1 MRYLANMTTEMIETL
16 TCLDSSCVPF
26 RLLVD
31 SVGDEHT
38 LISGIEGVV

>member
-1 MRYLANMTTEMIETL
+1 MRYLENMTTAMIEAL
-16 TCLDSSCVPF
+16 PCLDSSCVPF
-26 RLLVD
+26 RLLVN